1 VVYPK
6 VRDFFAAHA
15 EAPAAKAAKKK
26 SNVTPLR
33 RKAG

>member
-1 VVYPK
+1 

-15 EAPAAKAAKKK
+15 EAPAAKGRKK